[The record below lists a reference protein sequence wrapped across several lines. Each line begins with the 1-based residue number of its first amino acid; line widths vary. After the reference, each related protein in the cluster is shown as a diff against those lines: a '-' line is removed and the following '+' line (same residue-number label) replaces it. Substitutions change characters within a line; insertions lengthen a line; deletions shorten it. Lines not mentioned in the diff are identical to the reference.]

1 VKIHEDPDVRDWAM
15 KSEQTLRAEAQ
26 KMGILSFG
34 DKWELAKR
42 IVEAKRLRF
51 AEKYTQLIRV
61 DPA

>member
-1 VKIHEDPDVRDWAM
+1 MKIYEDPDVRDWAM
-15 KSEQTLRAEAQ
+15 KSEQALRAEAQ
-26 KMGILSFG
+26 AMGILSFG

-51 AEKYTQLIRV
+51 TEKYTRLIRV